1 MGFGTFSSIKKYRDV
16 YVKGYKRIPKQL
28 LTGKNI
34 ILYTGNL
41 ICGFDE
47 IPNTYDRHKDFLIS
61 CDCEFPE
68 IKEVVKLKTNN
79 KTHGN

>member
-1 MGFGTFSSIKKYRDV
+1 MGTHTLSSVKKYRDI

-28 LTGKNI
+28 LTGKNV
-34 ILYTGNL
+34 ILYTGNI

-47 IPNTYDRHKDFLIS
+47 IPNTYDKRKDFLIA

-68 IKEVVKLKTNN
+68 IKEVVKLKD
-79 KTHGN
+79 KK